1 MAPAAVAD
9 YIQSLLQASHHTPYI
24 GEPISQLQHSLQCAA
39 LAAAASPPVDEAT
52 QIAALLHDIGQYA
65 PASHLA
71 RFTGPKAVAI
81 ANLGNRDSGES
92 VGRVGHET
100 LGARLLQALGF
111 SEKVVRLVESH
122 VAAKR
127 YLCSVDGGYRALL
140 SEASRASL
148 EYQGG
153 DMTAD
158 ERRDFA
164 ARRWSED
171 MCRLRR
177 WDDEAK
183 VQGLYAGTAEEWR
196 GAVLSHLVASRPMQP
211 SMQSSME
218 PSMEPSIDE

>member
-1 MAPAAVAD
+1 MGDPLPPAKNMAPEAVAD
-9 YIQSLLQASHHTPYI
+9 YIQALLQSSQHTPYV

-39 LAAAASPPVDEAT
+39 LAAAACPPVDEAT

-65 PASHLA
+65 PAAHLT
-71 RFTGPKAVAI
+71 RFTAPSPAQQPVAI
-81 ANLGNRDSGES
+81 ANLGDRASTES

-127 YLCSVDGGYRALL
+127 YLCTVDAGYRAVL

-153 DMTAD
+153 DMSDD
-158 ERRDFA
+158 ERRGFA
-164 ARRWSED
+164 ASQWSEE

-183 VQGLYAGTAEEWR
+183 VQGLDVGRAEDWR
-196 GAVLSHLVASRPMQP
+196 GAVLSHLVAA
-211 SMQSSME
+211 QSAK
-218 PSMEPSIDE
+218 